1 MPPPLL
7 EQYAQEYAKSH
18 EMSTSLELLGD
29 GTDGAVWL
37 TSDRTAIKVFHDRK
51 QFEIEKECYIR
62 LAAAKVKEARGF
74 AIPQLVDC
82 DGQRKIIEITTVRAP
97 YLLDFGKCYLDHTP
111 DFTSEQWAYMYSELQ
126 EIYEDRYDEVMSAV
140 RSLQQYG
147 IYYYDIKPKN
157 VLPANWDPTV

>member
-1 MPPPLL
+1 MPSPLL
-7 EQYAQEYAKSH
+7 KQYAQEYANLRG
-18 EMSTSLELLGD
+18 MSTSLEFLGD

-37 TSDRTAIKVFHDRK
+37 NSDRTAIKVFEDMK
-51 QFEIEKECYIR
+51 QFETEKECYLR
-62 LAAAKVKEARGF
+62 LAAAKVKESRGF

-82 DGQRKIIEITTVRAP
+82 DTQRKIIEMTTVRAP
-97 YLLDFGKCYLDHTP
+97 YILDFGKCYLDHTP
-111 DFTSEQWAYMYSELQ
+111 EFTREKWAYLYDELK

-157 VLPANWDPTV
+157 VLPANWNPTV